1 MHYLSSWLKA
11 FWPAPLPASLRER
24 MLGGIGAFIGLLV
37 TEIVSRYML
46 GISVPWFVA
55 PMGASSVLL
64 FAVPASP
71 LAQPWSIVGGNFVSA
86 LVGIGCA
93 HWIPDPALAATLAV
107 GLAIIAMF
115 QLRCLH
121 PPGGAMALTSVL
133 GGPEVERLGVLF
145 AFTPVALNSLL
156 LLLTA
161 LLFNAAMR
169 RRYPHRPAEI
179 PVAAQHH
186 TADPKPSDR
195 LGVRPEDLQAV
206 LQERGEMI
214 DISSTDLEEILLA
227 AEQRAWR
234 RRFGDLRCADAMS
247 RDVVTITADATLESA
262 WAQLA
267 HHRVKA
273 LPVVVDEDRLIG
285 IITLHD
291 FLLAQ
296 EMPWET
302 VGEVMSADVFTASPD
317 QNIVDLVPA
326 FSDRGRH
333 HVPIVDAD
341 NRVVGMLTQSDLVA
355 ALFQAGLDQALVGR

>member
-1 MHYLSSWLKA
+1 MQHLSSWLKA
-11 FWPAPLPASLRER
+11 FWPAPLPASPRER
-24 MLGGIGAFIGLLV
+24 LLGGIGAFLGLLV
-37 TEIVSRYML
+37 TEIVSRYTL
-46 GISVPWFVA
+46 GSSVPWFVA

-86 LVGIGCA
+86 LIGIACA
-93 HWIPDPALAATLAV
+93 RWIPDPALAATLAAGV
-107 GLAIIAMF
+107 AIIAMF

-121 PPGGAMALTSVL
+121 PPGGAVALTSVL
-133 GGPEVERLGVLF
+133 GGAEVERLGVLF

-161 LLFNAAMR
+161 LLFNAALR
-169 RRYPHRPAEI
+169 RRYPHRPAEV
-179 PVAAQHH
+179 PAAAQHH

-206 LQERGEMI
+206 LEERGEMI
-214 DISSTDLEEILLA
+214 DISATDLEEILLA

-234 RRFGDLRCADAMS
+234 RRFGDLSCADVMS
-247 RDVVTITADATLESA
+247 RDVVTITPDATLESA

-273 LPVVVDEDRLIG
+273 LPVVEDGDRLVG
-285 IITLHD
+285 IITMHD

-296 EMPWET
+296 DMPWQS
-302 VGEVMSADVFTASPD
+302 VGEVMSAEVFTASPA
-317 QNIVDLVPA
+317 QNIMDLVPA

-333 HVPIVDAD
+333 HVPVVDAD
-341 NRVVGMLTQSDLVA
+341 GRVVGMLTQSDLSA
-355 ALFQAGLDQALVGR
+355 ALFQAGLDQALHGA